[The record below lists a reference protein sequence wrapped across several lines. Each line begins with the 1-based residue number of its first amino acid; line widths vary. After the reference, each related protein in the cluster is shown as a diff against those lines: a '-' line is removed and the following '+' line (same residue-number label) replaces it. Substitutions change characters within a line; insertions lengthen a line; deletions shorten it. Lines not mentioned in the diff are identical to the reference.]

1 MVVTQPEEHALN
13 IEEQDWL
20 TKARKGDDEAFACL
34 VERYQSPVVH
44 LCYRMLGDASEAED
58 AAQETFWRAYN
69 ALSRY
74 DPDRS
79 FVTWLLSIAA
89 HYCIDLQ
96 RKKKLP
102 TLEIDAYEEF
112 DAPDSG
118 PSPEHMMVVTE
129 SQQAVRRVLAELAP
143 LDRAA
148 IIMRYWHEMSEEEI
162 SAALN
167 LTVSAVKSRLHRARK
182 ALAEKLADAMEDRQE
197 ERNEY
202 ETYPV

>member
-1 MVVTQPEEHALN
+1 MVVTQPEEYALN

-20 TKARKGDDEAFACL
+20 TKALKGDDEAFACL

-58 AAQETFWRAYN
+58 AAQETFWRAYS